1 MNPLKILIFIV
12 LLTTI
17 NIVVLFFGTG
27 FLINKFKKDLNIE
40 DIKIDSQTNTTYI
53 ILKQNTPF
61 EIDDFEG
68 NNIKYPNNDPE
79 KRYFIIIHKK
89 DNK

>member
-40 DIKIDSQTNTTYI
+40 DIKIDSETNTTYI
-53 ILKQNTPF
+53 ILKQNTSF

-68 NNIKYPNNDPE
+68 NNTKYPNNDPE
-79 KRYFIIIHKK
+79 RRYFIIIHKD